1 MISRHNAQGRS
12 IWHHI
17 RGLAALLLLAPVALS
32 ACSEPRIEIDDS
44 APSPA
49 LWRVENP
56 DGQLEAWLFGT
67 IHSLPDGVD
76 WRTAML
82 ENAIKDSEWLV
93 LEIGELDGSGELS
106 RIFSELS
113 RTPGLP
119 VLKDRVDRSFDTKVV
134 KAMSKAGF
142 NLGDFRDTE
151 TWAAALTLAQANSFG
166 KSENGVDHA
175 LFKRFENRLVLEGA
189 RQQLSIFDSLP
200 EEDQID
206 LLTAVIQD
214 SDTDAK
220 AEYRKLVEMWLF
232 GDMDRLAEENTRG
245 ILADPEL
252 RAALLIDRNRDWL
265 EKIEGWMPEKG
276 PMLIAVG
283 AAHLAGEDGLPALLQ
298 SEGYRVSRI
307 Q

>member
-1 MISRHNAQGRS
+1 MISRHNAHRRS
-12 IWHHI
+12 IWRNI
-17 RGLAALLLLAPVALS
+17 KGLAVLVLLAPIALS
-32 ACSEPRIEIDDS
+32 ACSDPQIEIDDS

-56 DGQLEAWLFGT
+56 DGELEGWLFGT
-67 IHSLPDGVD
+67 IHSLPDGVE
-76 WRTAML
+76 WRTAIL
-82 ENAIKDSEWLV
+82 ENSINESEWLV

-106 RIFSELS
+106 RIFGELS
-113 RTPGLP
+113 RTPDLP
-119 VLKDRVDRSFDTKVV
+119 VLKDRVDQSLDTKVV
-134 KAMSKAGF
+134 RAMSKAGF
-142 NLGDFRDTE
+142 NIGDFKNTE

-166 KSENGVDHA
+166 KSQNGVDHA
-175 LFKRFENRLVLEGA
+175 LFNRFENRLILEGA
-189 RQQLSIFDSLP
+189 REQLSIFDGLP

-232 GDMDRLAEENTRG
+232 GDMDRLAAENTKG

-252 RAALLIDRNRDWL
+252 RAALLINRNEDWVR
-265 EKIEGWMPEKG
+265 KIDAWMPEKG

-283 AAHLAGEDGLPALLQ
+283 AAHLAGEDGLPALLRD
-298 SEGYRVSRI
+298 EGYVVRRI